1 MVSVLEARYRSDCGP
16 LVVGGVRML
25 AAGFASDF
33 HLGWAT
39 AMPSPTQGNA
49 VAPPEQCRRA
59 PTPGHCHRLEW

>member
-16 LVVGGVRML
+16 LVVGGVMML

-33 HLGWAT
+33 HLGGRRHCRRA
-39 AMPSPTQGNA
+39 PTPG
-49 VAPPEQCRRA
+49 QCRRA